1 MHIKGVSVGVTCKG
15 WQWEPCILLH
25 AFKSH
30 GYVECKNISNG
41 IALCSYVSVTFI
53 LESMAT
59 ANALIRLQSKV
70 LEKSSVAR

>member
-1 MHIKGVSVGVTCKG
+1 MHIKDVSVGVTYKD
-15 WQWEPCILLH
+15 WQWEPCITLDE
-25 AFKSH
+25 FKSH

-70 LEKSSVAR
+70 LEKFSVAI